1 MTCSWQGLWGSS
13 IIYPWI
19 FCLFLIFF
27 FWSVFPDIRL
37 ETTRAFKV
45 PEVCDTLHQR
55 NISGD
60 DPYSRHSPVSKYPGP
75 FNHYLLYL
83 YTVALH
89 VSTCM
94 TWIYCISLTFL
105 RVVFLKPTWY
115 WLQRKEMLYNLPVI
129 SPADVK
135 IDVSGLSICHR
146 CICVMSPVLSYVR
159 AIDETFLKML
169 VMRMLHKKNSTMN
182 SKIQIK
188 LKYFKDSWWF
198 VLFFLFS

>member
-13 IIYPWI
+13 IIYPWM

-60 DPYSRHSPVSKYPGP
+60 DPYSRHSPISKYPGT

-83 YTVALH
+83 YTVSLH

-94 TWIYCISLTFL
+94 TWIYCISLTFSSDVFPKKKT
-105 RVVFLKPTWY
+105 VVHDVFCTLTD
-115 WLQRKEMLYNLPVI
+115 MLCALMLLI
-129 SPADVK
+129 LGK
-135 IDVSGLSICHR
+135 M
-146 CICVMSPVLSYVR
+146 CVRRIV
-159 AIDETFLKML
+159 
-169 VMRMLHKKNSTMN
+169 
-182 SKIQIK
+182 
-188 LKYFKDSWWF
+188 
-198 VLFFLFS
+198 FFLSQPDTGYKGKRCCTTYLWYLLQM